1 MGATLRAMRRVSGIL
16 VLLSVVLLGG
26 CYERVV
32 GAKGMG
38 AQGVSVTRPNLPD
51 GAKSTSTQK
60 KTVRL
65 KEAPSRW

>member
-1 MGATLRAMRRVSGIL
+1 MRRAFPIL
-16 VLLSVVLLGG
+16 ILLSLVALSG

-38 AQGVSVTRPNLPD
+38 AQGVTVTQPNGPESS
-51 GAKSTSTQK
+51 KSSSAQK